1 MTRRGTERGA
11 PGRTAAALGLA
22 AAMTTTLA
30 ATMLAATI
38 AAPGTARAGEPDA
51 ARQAELMDLV
61 HNTCVGCHGP
71 GLVGEVGPA
80 LTPAALKDK
89 DAAMLAATI
98 LNGRP
103 DTQMAPFAGMVSED
117 DAAWLAKRLK
127 AGIDP

>member
-1 MTRRGTERGA
+1 MTRRRTARGA

-30 ATMLAATI
+30 AMMAVS
-38 AAPGTARAGEPDA
+38 GTAWAGDPDA
-51 ARQAELMDLV
+51 ARQAELLDLV

-80 LTPAALKDK
+80 LTPQALKDK